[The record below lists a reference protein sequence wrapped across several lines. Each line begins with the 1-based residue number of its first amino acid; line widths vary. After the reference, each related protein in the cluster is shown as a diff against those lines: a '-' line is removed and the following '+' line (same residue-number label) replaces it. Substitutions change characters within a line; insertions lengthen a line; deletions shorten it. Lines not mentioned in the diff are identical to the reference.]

1 MTAIMMEHS
10 LYRVALDE
18 SRFGGRRVSSHC
30 SVDHPPSNTVRTGLQ
45 CHATID
51 SECGNS
57 IIRRRSTAGA
67 SRPCSAMLS
76 RLVLG
81 NGCSHFRPRNPLGAR
96 LSRAVIPSLLFACL
110 APRPAAADR
119 AVARSLV
126 EEGERLSTA
135 GRPGR
140 ALERLERAI
149 DEDPDY
155 LPAYEAAVRLWLRDG
170 KFEPIIR
177 HLARVTLRHP
187 RYGFGWYTLAFAYRR
202 TNRHELAVLCY
213 REYLVLRPDEAG
225 SVLRPRPCRW
235 SSSIAPR
242 RRSRRW
248 SATWRS
254 SAGPEQRE
262 FVARARREL
271 ARLRGNPPATTP
283 GAATWGLVRR
293 ALGRIDAAA
302 RAAGRAFAPR

>member
-1 MTAIMMEHS
+1 
-10 LYRVALDE
+10 
-18 SRFGGRRVSSHC
+18 
-30 SVDHPPSNTVRTGLQ
+30 
-45 CHATID
+45 
-51 SECGNS
+51 
-57 IIRRRSTAGA
+57 
-67 SRPCSAMLS
+67 MLS

-81 NGCSHFRPRNPLGAR
+81 NGRSHSRPRNTLGVR
-96 LSRAVIPSLLFACL
+96 LSRAVIPALLCACL
-110 APRPAAADR
+110 AQREAAADR

-126 EEGERLSTA
+126 EEGERLSSA

-155 LPAYEAAVRLWLRDG
+155 LPAYEAAVRLWLRDD

-213 REYLVLRPDEAG
+213 REYLVLRPDEADPYFG
-225 SVLRPRPCRW
+225 LAMSLVELDRTEEAVAALERYLAVEHR
-235 SSSIAPR
+235 
-242 RRSRRW
+242 
-248 SATWRS
+248 
-254 SAGPEQRE
+254 PEQRE

-271 ARLRGNPPATTP
+271 ARLRGSPPATNP

>member
-1 MTAIMMEHS
+1 
-10 LYRVALDE
+10 
-18 SRFGGRRVSSHC
+18 
-30 SVDHPPSNTVRTGLQ
+30 
-45 CHATID
+45 
-51 SECGNS
+51 
-57 IIRRRSTAGA
+57 
-67 SRPCSAMLS
+67 MLS

-81 NGCSHFRPRNPLGAR
+81 NGCSHSRPRNPLGAR
-96 LSRAVIPSLLFACL
+96 LSRAVIPALLFACL
-110 APRPAAADR
+110 ASREAAADR

-126 EEGERLSTA
+126 EEGERLSVA

-155 LPAYEAAVRLWLRDG
+155 LPAYEAAVRLWLRDD

-202 TNRHELAVLCY
+202 TKRHELAVICY
-213 REYLVLRPDEAG
+213 REYLELRPDEADPYYG
-225 SVLRPRPCRW
+225 LAMSLVELDRREEAVSALERYLAVEHRP
-235 SSSIAPR
+235 
-242 RRSRRW
+242 
-248 SATWRS
+248 
-254 SAGPEQRE
+254 GQRE
-262 FVARARREL
+262 FVTRARREL
-271 ARLRGNPPATTP
+271 DRLRGSPPATTP
-283 GAATWGLVRR
+283 GAATWSLVRR